1 MKLVKIRKILKE
13 EMKKALELVWKV
25 FLEYEA
31 PDYTEE
37 GIKEF
42 KKTIVELYEN
52 GNKNKSELAREYGT
66 SEENVRAWIKKYVTL
81 KTSTGETTNNDE
93 ILKLKKENQEIKT
106 ENEILKK
113 ALAIFSRQQK
123 IK

>member
-1 MKLVKIRKILKE
+1 MKT
-13 EMKKALELVWKV
+13 
-25 FLEYEA
+25 
-31 PDYTEE
+31 YTE
-37 GIKEF
+37 EF

-52 GNKNKSELAREYGT
+52 GNKNKS
-66 SEENVRAWIKKYVTL
+66 

>member
-1 MKLVKIRKILKE
+1 MKT
-13 EMKKALELVWKV
+13 
-25 FLEYEA
+25 
-31 PDYTEE
+31 YTE
-37 GIKEF
+37 EF
-42 KKTIVELYEN
+42 KKTIVELYES
-52 GNKNKSELAREYGT
+52 GNKSELAREYGT
-66 SEENVRAWIKKYVTL
+66 SEGNVRAWIKKYGTL

>member
-1 MKLVKIRKILKE
+1 MKT
-13 EMKKALELVWKV
+13 
-25 FLEYEA
+25 
-31 PDYTEE
+31 YTE
-37 GIKEF
+37 EF
-42 KKTIVELYEN
+42 KKTIVELHEN
-52 GNKNKSELAREYGT
+52 ENKNKSELAREYVT
-66 SEENVRAWIKKYVTL
+66 SEVNVRAWIKKYVSI

>member
-1 MKLVKIRKILKE
+1 M
-13 EMKKALELVWKV
+13 
-25 FLEYEA
+25 
-31 PDYTEE
+31 D
-37 GIKEF
+37 
-42 KKTIVELYEN
+42 
-52 GNKNKSELAREYGT
+52 
-66 SEENVRAWIKKYVTL
+66 KKYGSI

-113 ALAIFSRQQK
+113 ALAIFSRHQK